1 MKGRNNSMKKSHLLI
16 LAGVLVLLVTMCIGI
31 SAEDTVVAKIGEK
44 EYTSLNQAFTESVDG
59 DTIMVTA
66 DTNLTAVVTISS
78 KKITLQSEDENSI
91 KTIKVGD
98 FSNNQIKVSGTSA
111 SNPGSLTLK
120 NIKITKPGT
129 TINTNTC
136 TNVEGL
142 FTTSSY
148 GDVIMEEGTTIYDT
162 YAGNGG
168 AVWIAGGRFIMNG
181 GTIENCRSN
190 WWSPITAYA
199 GEFIMNGGTI
209 TGGSCGNNSNG
220 SAVGTDARA
229 GSKVTLNSG
238 TITGNGSAT
247 SNKGAVYVK
256 KGATLTI
263 SDNMVIKDNTGYS
276 ANTVDGAIVNLNV
289 GGTSLIKAFDLI
301 PAGDGVATVTLN
313 NDLNIT
319 AAEDGTAEVE
329 SGKGYYAY
337 DISNKKFVIE
347 GSGKNINLN
356 GNVYLR
362 GLGST
367 AITLKNVTV
376 LREKYGTFAI
386 FDMKN
391 TSVLNMEDGTTI
403 GSDDFVTSGG
413 NGAAVFLENTSTFN
427 MKGGTI
433 KNCKSASRAAIGVD
447 SGTFNMT
454 GGTITG
460 CNGDSV
466 TTPSVLI
473 VSNGTA
479 NLTGGEIKDNGASQA
494 GKGAVVLGSWDNK
507 GTGKI
512 VVNGTAITNVGMTP
526 AVYKCSMDAAAT
538 LSVNA
543 DGLTYNE
550 TGKAWYEN
558 ATLEKTVA
566 FIGAYPF
573 DTLRDAIGYWNLV
586 SGDLTIELTK
596 SFSEDMT
603 KSTITINKKTK
614 SVDNQT
620 VDCVLTVNGNGN
632 KVTVLAAKGDA
643 VGYFLVNGKTVLN
656 NVTFTRDVF
665 TSYGLFKL
673 SNYLIMDDGAVIEGV
688 QGSVGSAIDIEGAGK
703 LVMNEGS
710 IIRNCSS
717 TWVGSIWLNNTNAEV
732 TINGGQLIN
741 NKGGNGVIT
750 ATKGNVYLNGGEF
763 SGNAVPAVVVCNANG
778 ASNAT
783 VHLSGDIKFT
793 GNAKDIYFNLVEANN
808 DKGTLVLD
816 GDFTGNVKIE
826 GTAYAASLLGNTGA
840 YAAAGNTIGTVN
852 NSATVKNIDSITSAD
867 GKLFARVSGGNLVW
881 TAKPTLTMDTDTGK
895 YTLSTDPEPA
905 EGEEAKT
912 YGVVRVITTAATD
925 TDVDVKVF
933 GTYFVKVA
941 GGELTAKNSW
951 EGANGKFTDGSG
963 YIADLVDITED
974 ATVYAISYYTI
985 DGIEDMVKTDAKV
998 IEYVAATAKDL
1009 GPDPADLN
1017 YE

>member
-1 MKGRNNSMKKSHLLI
+1 M
-16 LAGVLVLLVTMCIGI
+16 LLVTMCIGI
-31 SAEDTVVAKIGEK
+31 SAEDTVAKISRTTDEGTADVT
-44 EYTSLNQAFTESVDG
+44 YTSLTAAINDAKSGETIVVLQNADMPSVISVPNK
-59 DTIMVTA
+59 TI
-66 DTNLTAVVTISS
+66 TIE
-78 KKITLQSEDENSI
+78 SEDAAGV
-91 KTIKVGD
+91 KTVT
-98 FSNNQIKVSGTSA
+98 FSGSNAGGEYFGLTGTA
-111 SNPGSLTLK
+111 QLTIR
-120 NIKITKPGT
+120 NITFTRTNDLNYGLFYVKDKSKLIIEDGT
-129 TINTNTC
+129 TIKAN
-136 TNVEGL
+136 G
-142 FTTSSY
+142 
-148 GDVIMEEGTTIYDT
+148 
-162 YAGNGG
+162 GNGG
-168 AVWIAGGRFIMNG
+168 AVFVEGGTCILNGGTITGSASRWRTGGAVHVESGNFIMNG
-181 GTIENCRSN
+181 GTLSGNKGAVSISKGATGT
-190 WWSPITAYA
+190 I
-199 GEFIMNGGTI
+199 NGGTI
-209 TGGSCGNNSNG
+209 TGTLSNA
-220 SAVGTDARA
+220 AVN
-229 GSKVTLNSG
+229 VPSG
-238 TITGNGSAT
+238 AF
-247 SNKGAVYVK
+247 
-256 KGATLTI
+256 LTI
-263 SDNMVIKDNTGYS
+263 SDNVVFKSNAS
-276 ANTVDGAIVNLNV
+276 ANVQAVDGANVTVNIE
-289 GGTSLIKAFDLI
+289 GTSLIRAFDVI
-301 PAGDGVATVTLN
+301 PSGGYVATVTLN

-367 AITLKNVTV
+367 VITLKNVTV

-386 FDMKN
+386 FDMKDN
-391 TSVLNMEDGTTI
+391 SVLNMEDGTTI

-413 NGAAVFLENTSTFN
+413 NGAAVFLENNSTFN

-526 AVYKCSMDAAAT
+526 AVYKCSTDAAAT

-550 TGKAWYEN
+550 TGKAWYED

-573 DTLRDAIGYWNLV
+573 ASLSSVLDYTNVWAK
-586 SGDLTIELTK
+586 DLTVEITK
-596 SFSEDMT
+596 SFNEDLT
-603 KSTITINKKTK
+603 AKNITLNARNNATLTI
-614 SVDNQT
+614 
-620 VDCVLTVNGNGN
+620 NGNGN
-632 KVTVLAAKGDA
+632 TVTVNATTKSGSVASSGWI
-643 VGYFLVNGKTVLN
+643 VINGKLELN
-656 NVTFTRDVF
+656 NIIFTRDK
-665 TSYGLFKL
+665 SADYALFR
-673 SNYLIMDDGAVIEGV
+673 IMSGTLTMNDGAIIEKTISGN
-688 QGSVGSAIDIEGAGK
+688 GSAVFVEGSGK
-703 LVMNEGS
+703 FIMNEGS
-710 IIRNCSS
+710 IIRNCTSAWS
-717 TWVGSIWLNNTNAEV
+717 GTVWLLNANGEV
-732 TINGGQLIN
+732 TVNGGQLIN
-741 NKGGNGVIT
+741 NKGGMGVIT
-750 ATKGNVYLNGGEF
+750 ATKGKLYLKGGEF
-763 SGNAVPAVVVCNANG
+763 SGNTVPAVTVCKANS
-778 ASNAT
+778 ASSAA
-783 VHLSGDIKFT
+783 VYLSGDIKFT

-826 GTAYAASLLGNTGA
+826 GTDYAASLLGNTGA
-840 YAAAGNTIGTVN
+840 YAAAGNAIGTVN

-941 GGELTAKNSW
+941 DGELTAKNSW

-963 YIADLVDITED
+963 YFADLVDITED

-985 DGIEDMVKTDAKV
+985 DGIKDMVKTDAKV
-998 IEYVAATAKDL
+998 IEYVAATAKNL
-1009 GPDPADLN
+1009 GSDPDDLN
-1017 YE
+1017 Y

>member
-1 MKGRNNSMKKSHLLI
+1 MLI
-16 LAGVLVLLVTMCIGI
+16 VTMCIGI

-129 TINTNTC
+129 TINTNTW

-238 TITGNGSAT
+238 IITGNGSAT

-276 ANTVDGAIVNLNV
+276 ANSVDGAIVNLNV
-289 GGTSLIKAFDLI
+289 DGTSLIKAFDLI
-301 PAGDGVATVTLN
+301 PAGDGVATVNLN
-313 NDLNIT
+313 NDITVT
-319 AAEDGTAEVE
+319 AAEDGTAEIE

-337 DISNKKFVIE
+337 DISNKKFVVE

-413 NGAAVFLENTSTFN
+413 NGAAVFLENNSTFN

-494 GKGAVVLGSWDNK
+494 GKGAIVLGSWNNTGK
-507 GTGKI
+507 GTV

-526 AVYKCSMDAAAT
+526 AVYKCSTDAAAT

-550 TGKAWYEN
+550 TGKAWYED

-573 DTLRDAIGYWNLV
+573 ASLSSVLDYTNVWAK
-586 SGDLTIELTK
+586 DLTVEITK
-596 SFSEDMT
+596 SFNEDLT
-603 KSTITINKKTK
+603 AKNITLNARNNATLTI
-614 SVDNQT
+614 
-620 VDCVLTVNGNGN
+620 NGNGN
-632 KVTVLAAKGDA
+632 TVTVNATTKSGSVASSGWI
-643 VGYFLVNGKTVLN
+643 VINGKLELN
-656 NVTFTRDVF
+656 NIIFTRDK
-665 TSYGLFKL
+665 SADYALFR
-673 SNYLIMDDGAVIEGV
+673 IMSGTLTMNDGAIIEKTISGN
-688 QGSVGSAIDIEGAGK
+688 GSAVFVEGSGK
-703 LVMNEGS
+703 FIMNEGS
-710 IIRNCSS
+710 VIRNCTSAWS
-717 TWVGSIWLNNTNAEV
+717 GTVWLLNANGEV
-732 TINGGQLIN
+732 TVNGGQLIN
-741 NKGGNGVIT
+741 NKGGMGVIT
-750 ATKGNVYLNGGEF
+750 ATRGKLYLKGGEF
-763 SGNAVPAVVVCNANG
+763 SGNTVPAVTVCKANS
-778 ASNAT
+778 ASSAA
-783 VHLSGDIKFT
+783 VYLSGDIKFT
-793 GNAKDIYFNLVEANN
+793 GNTKDIYFNLVEANN

-826 GTAYAASLLGNTGA
+826 GTDYAASLLGNTGA
-840 YAAAGNTIGTVN
+840 YATAGNAIGTVN

-925 TDVDVKVF
+925 ADVDVKVF

-941 GGELTAKNSW
+941 GGERTTSNKF

-963 YIADLVDITED
+963 YFADLVDIPED

-998 IEYVAATAKDL
+998 IEYVAATAKNL
-1009 GPDPADLN
+1009 GPDPDDLN
-1017 YE
+1017 Y